1 MKNGCGMNDC
11 FYGSV
16 TVGERGQ
23 IVIPSEAR
31 TELGIEPGDKLLVM
45 KHPIYSGLMVAKIDA
60 LREFVDEFARGVE
73 MLDAAQQPEEAKA

>member
-1 MKNGCGMNDC
+1 MKTRDSIGDC

-31 TELGIEPGDKLLVM
+31 AEFGFQPGDKLLVM
-45 KHPIYSGLMVAKIDA
+45 RHPLYDGLMVAKIES
-60 LREFVDEFARGVE
+60 LQGFIDEFARSLRNAE
-73 MLDAAQQPEEAKA
+73 DRQQGEEK